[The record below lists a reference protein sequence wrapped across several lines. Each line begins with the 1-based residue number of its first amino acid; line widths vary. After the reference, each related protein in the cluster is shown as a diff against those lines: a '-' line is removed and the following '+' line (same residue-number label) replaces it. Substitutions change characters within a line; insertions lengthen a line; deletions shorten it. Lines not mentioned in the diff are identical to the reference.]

1 MGAISTISL
10 TNAGDAISWVIL
22 GITAWFLF
30 FGLVWGFKRG
40 VFRSV
45 LRLLT
50 LGAGFAAAWFGKDAY
65 VSAVMDAEMDGIGVR
80 ALLREAAAETPAL
93 AGVIESL
100 AELII
105 GVVLFILV
113 FLVFK
118 FITVIIFGILKIFVP
133 KTGRLIGMI
142 VGLIQ
147 GALIAFCVCAP
158 INGLLVDVAKLS
170 DLDMGDMAD
179 TSTVQEIG
187 EGAKAYAEGSVS
199 KMYTAVGD
207 GFYKALTA
215 KVNEKGDTLYFSD
228 YVDAAVSSAKL
239 TGVFSSVAELD
250 MSAGLTADNRDAIQQ
265 MFKDLDAI
273 TAEMGENAAEVVNEI
288 VSAVVNDFG
297 EELPESVKGVLED
310 FDMTAISF
318 EKEGEIVME
327 LYDFLENEESETTVT
342 DMVNSLAESDVILPV
357 VESILAEEETHLEIA
372 DEATKAEVSAAIEG
386 VADPAVREQLKN
398 LFGL

>member
-40 VFRSV
+40 VLRSV

-50 LGAGFAAAWFGKDAY
+50 LGAGFAAAWFGKDVY

-80 ALLREAAAETPAL
+80 ALLREAAAEMPAL

-100 AELII
+100 VELII

-118 FITVIIFGILKIFVP
+118 FITVIIFGVLKIFVP

-147 GALIAFCVCAP
+147 GALIAFCICAP

-170 DLDMGDMAD
+170 DLDMGDMVD

-207 GFYKALTA
+207 EFYKALTA

-239 TGVFSSVAELD
+239 TGVFSSVTELD
-250 MSAGLTADNRDAIQQ
+250 MSAGLTAENRDAIQQ

-297 EELPESVKGVLED
+297 AELPESVKGVLED

-342 DMVNSLAESDVILPV
+342 DVVNSLAESDVILPV

>member
-1 MGAISTISL
+1 MDTISL
-10 TNAGDAISWVIL
+10 AIL

-50 LGAGFAAAWFGKDAY
+50 LGAAFAAAWFGKDVY
-65 VSAVMDAEMDGIGVR
+65 VAAVMDAEVDGVGVR
-80 ALLREAAAETPAL
+80 ALLQELTAEAPAL
-93 AGVIESL
+93 SGVIESL
-100 AELII
+100 AELIL

-118 FITVIIFGILKIFVP
+118 FVTFIIFGVLKIFVP
-133 KTGRLIGMI
+133 KKKRLLGMI

-158 INGLLVDVAKLS
+158 LNGLLVDVAKLS
-170 DLDMGDMAD
+170 DLDMGDMMD
-179 TSTVQEIG
+179 TSAVQEIG
-187 EGAKAYAEGSVS
+187 AEAKVYTEGSVS
-199 KMYTAVGD
+199 ALYTAVGD
-207 GFYKALTA
+207 EFYKALTA
-215 KVNEKGDTLYFSD
+215 KVNEKGETLYFSD
-228 YVDAAVSSAKL
+228 YVDATVSSAKL
-239 TGVFSSVAELD
+239 TDVFSSVAELD

-273 TAEMGENAAEVVNEI
+273 TAEMGENAAVVVNEI
-288 VSAVVNDFG
+288 VSAVVSDFG

-310 FDMTAISF
+310 FDMTEVSF
-318 EKEGEIVME
+318 AKEGEIVMD
-327 LYDFLENEESETTVT
+327 LYDFLENEESEITVT
-342 DMVNSLAESDVILPV
+342 DVVNSLAESDVILPV
-357 VESILAEEETHLEIA
+357 VESVLAEEETHLEIA
-372 DEATKAEVSAAIEG
+372 DEEIKAEVNAAIAGIE
-386 VADPAVREQLKN
+386 DPAVREQLKN

>member
-1 MGAISTISL
+1 MDTISL
-10 TNAGDAISWVIL
+10 AIL

-40 VFRSV
+40 VLRSV

-50 LGAGFAAAWFGKDAY
+50 LGAAFAAAWYGKDTY
-65 VSAVMDAEMDGIGVR
+65 VAAVMDAEVDGVGVR
-80 ALLREAAAETPAL
+80 ALLQELTAEAPAL
-93 AGVIESL
+93 SGVIESL
-100 AELII
+100 AELIL

-118 FITVIIFGILKIFVP
+118 FVTVIIFGVLKIFVP
-133 KTGRLIGMI
+133 KKKRLLGMI

-158 INGLLVDVAKLS
+158 LNGLLVDVAKLS
-170 DLDMGDMAD
+170 DLDMGDMMD
-179 TSTVQEIG
+179 TSAVQEIG
-187 EGAKAYAEGSVS
+187 AEAKVYTEGPVS
-199 KMYTAVGD
+199 ALYTAVGD
-207 GFYKALTA
+207 EFYKALTA
-215 KVNEKGDTLYFSD
+215 KVNEKGETLYFSD

-239 TGVFSSVAELD
+239 TDVFSSVTKLD

-288 VSAVVNDFG
+288 VSAVVSDFG

-310 FDMTAISF
+310 FDMTEVSF
-318 EKEGEIVME
+318 AKEGEIVMD
-327 LYDFLENEESETTVT
+327 LYDFLENEESEITVT
-342 DMVNSLAESDVILPV
+342 DVVNSLAESDVILPV
-357 VESILAEEETHLEIA
+357 VESVLAEEETHLEIA
-372 DEATKAEVSAAIEG
+372 DEVTKAEVSAAIEG

>member
-1 MGAISTISL
+1 MDTISL
-10 TNAGDAISWVIL
+10 AIL

-40 VFRSV
+40 VLRSV

-50 LGAGFAAAWFGKDAY
+50 LGAAFAVAWFGKDTY
-65 VSAVMDAEMDGIGVR
+65 VAAVMDAEVEGVGVR
-80 ALLREAAAETPAL
+80 ALLQELTAEAPAL
-93 AGVIESL
+93 SGVIESL
-100 AELII
+100 AELIL

-118 FITVIIFGILKIFVP
+118 FVTFIIFGVLKIFVP
-133 KTGRLIGMI
+133 KKKRLLGMI

-158 INGLLVDVAKLS
+158 LNGLLVDVAKLS
-170 DLDMGDMAD
+170 DLDMGDMMD
-179 TSTVQEIG
+179 TSAVQEIG
-187 EGAKAYAEGSVS
+187 AEAKVYTEGSVS
-199 KMYTAVGD
+199 ALYTAVGD
-207 GFYKALTA
+207 EFYKALTA
-215 KVNEKGDTLYFSD
+215 KVNEKGETLYFSD

-239 TGVFSSVAELD
+239 TDVFSSVTELD

-288 VSAVVNDFG
+288 VSAVVSDFG

-310 FDMTAISF
+310 FDMTEVSF
-318 EKEGEIVME
+318 AKEGEIVMD
-327 LYDFLENEESETTVT
+327 LYDFLENEESEITVT
-342 DMVNSLAESDVILPV
+342 DVVNSLAESDVILPV
-357 VESILAEEETHLEIA
+357 VESVLAEEETHLEIA
-372 DEATKAEVSAAIEG
+372 DEEIKAEVNAAIAGIE
-386 VADPAVREQLKN
+386 DPAVREQLKN

>member
-1 MGAISTISL
+1 MDTISL
-10 TNAGDAISWVIL
+10 AIL

-40 VFRSV
+40 VLRSV

-50 LGAGFAAAWFGKDAY
+50 LGAAFAAAWFGKDTY
-65 VSAVMDAEMDGIGVR
+65 VAAVMDAEVDGVGVR
-80 ALLREAAAETPAL
+80 ALLQELTAEAPAL
-93 AGVIESL
+93 SGVIESL
-100 AELII
+100 AELIL

-118 FITVIIFGILKIFVP
+118 FVTCIIFGVLKIFVP
-133 KTGRLIGMI
+133 KKKRLLGMI

-158 INGLLVDVAKLS
+158 LNGLLVDVAKLS
-170 DLDMGDMAD
+170 DLDMGDMMD
-179 TSTVQEIG
+179 TSAVQEIG
-187 EGAKAYAEGSVS
+187 AEAKVYTEGSVS
-199 KMYTAVGD
+199 ALYTAVGD
-207 GFYKALTA
+207 EFYKALTA
-215 KVNEKGDTLYFSD
+215 KVNEKGETLYFSD

-239 TGVFSSVAELD
+239 TDVFSSVADLD

-273 TAEMGENAAEVVNEI
+273 SAEMGKNAAEVVNEI
-288 VSAVVNDFG
+288 VSAVVSDFG

-310 FDMTAISF
+310 FDMTEVSF
-318 EKEGEIVME
+318 AKEGEIVMD
-327 LYDFLENEESETTVT
+327 LYDFLENEESEITVT
-342 DMVNSLAESDVILPV
+342 DVVNSLAESDVILPV
-357 VESILAEEETHLEIA
+357 VESVLAEEETHLEIA
-372 DEATKAEVSAAIEG
+372 DEEIKAEVNAAIAGIE
-386 VADPAVREQLKN
+386 DPAVREQLKN